1 MGVRVHEISRATQK
15 MCVRTCRDFQ
25 GCSAAAAA
33 EGEGGRGGA
42 GDRQRSHLTL
52 HVLNRL
58 KDFFFS
64 SQISPPMPEAQ
75 RRLVRIIKIDDIE

>member
-1 MGVRVHEISRATQK
+1 MR
-15 MCVRTCRDFQ
+15 MCRDFWG
-25 GCSAAAAA
+25 GCAAAA
-33 EGEGGRGGA
+33 EADAVWGRGGA

-58 KDFFFS
+58 KDFFFFHS
-64 SQISPPMPEAQ
+64 LSQISPAMPEAW